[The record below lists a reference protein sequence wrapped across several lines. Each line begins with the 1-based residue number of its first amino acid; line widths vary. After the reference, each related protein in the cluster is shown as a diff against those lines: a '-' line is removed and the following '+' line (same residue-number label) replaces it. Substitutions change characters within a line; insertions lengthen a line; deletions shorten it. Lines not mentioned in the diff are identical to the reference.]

1 MLDQQIYGASL
12 TAPAD
17 AVAMRRGF
25 FRTRRRSMSNDP
37 VVIVAARRS
46 PIGSFQGSLS
56 ALAAPDIAATVN
68 RAVLADS
75 GVAATDIDEV
85 IYGCVLPAG
94 LGQAP
99 ARQAARGAGIPDHV
113 GATTINKMCGS
124 GMKSVMLGHDML
136 LAGSAGIILAGGM
149 ESMSNAPYIL
159 PKARSG
165 YRMGHGKVMDHMF
178 LDGLENKDDGRLMG
192 EFAEDTADKYGFT
205 REQQDAFSIESVRR
219 ALAATESGA
228 FAAEIVPV
236 EVKSRR
242 GSSVVDQDEEPF
254 RCDIDKIPTMR
265 AAFRRDGGTV
275 TAASSSSISDGAAA
289 LLLMRASEAKRR
301 EVAPLATILGHA
313 GFAQQPEWFTTAPVF
328 AIKTLLDRLDWT
340 PSDVDLYEVN
350 EAFAVVA
357 MAAITD
363 LQLDPAT
370 VNVNGGACALGHP
383 VGATGARILVTLIN
397 ALKARDMKRGVAGLC
412 IGGGEA
418 TALAIELA

>member
-1 MLDQQIYGASL
+1 
-12 TAPAD
+12 
-17 AVAMRRGF
+17 
-25 FRTRRRSMSNDP
+25 
-37 VVIVAARRS
+37 
-46 PIGSFQGSLS
+46 
-56 ALAAPDIAATVN
+56 
-68 RAVLADS
+68 
-75 GVAATDIDEV
+75 
-85 IYGCVLPAG
+85 VLPAG

-113 GATTINKMCGS
+113 GATTVNKMCGS

-228 FAAEIVPV
+228 FGAEIVPV

-289 LLLMRASEAKRR
+289 LMLMRASEAKRR
-301 EVAPLATILGHA
+301 GVAPLATILGHA

-328 AIKTLLDRLDWT
+328 AIKTLLDKLEWT

>member
-1 MLDQQIYGASL
+1 
-12 TAPAD
+12 
-17 AVAMRRGF
+17 
-25 FRTRRRSMSNDP
+25 MSNDP

-85 IYGCVLPAG
+85 LYGCVLPAG

-301 EVAPLATILGHA
+301 GVAPLATILGHA

-328 AIKTLLDRLDWT
+328 AIKTLLDRLDWN

>member
-1 MLDQQIYGASL
+1 
-12 TAPAD
+12 
-17 AVAMRRGF
+17 
-25 FRTRRRSMSNDP
+25 MSNDP

-113 GATTINKMCGS
+113 GATTVNKMCGS

-289 LLLMRASEAKRR
+289 LMLMRASEAKRR

-328 AIKTLLDRLDWT
+328 AIKTLLDRLDWN

>member
-1 MLDQQIYGASL
+1 
-12 TAPAD
+12 
-17 AVAMRRGF
+17 
-25 FRTRRRSMSNDP
+25 MSNDP

-113 GATTINKMCGS
+113 GATTVNKMCGS

-289 LLLMRASEAKRR
+289 LMLMRASEAKRR

>member
-1 MLDQQIYGASL
+1 
-12 TAPAD
+12 
-17 AVAMRRGF
+17 
-25 FRTRRRSMSNDP
+25 MSNDP

-85 IYGCVLPAG
+85 LYGCVLPAG

-289 LLLMRASEAKRR
+289 LMLMRASEAKRR

-328 AIKTLLDRLDWT
+328 AIKTLLDRLDWN